1 MTLRLEPPTS
11 AGCPFHATCL
21 FLSLWGEPSNVIGSA
36 VREEH
41 AQ

>member
-1 MTLRLEPPTS
+1 MTLRLEP

-21 FLSLWGEPSNVIGSA
+21 FLSLGWETSNVIGSA

-41 AQ
+41 A